1 MMELVLQSV
10 MIIFKNSDITKENV
24 DAIVNAANSY
34 LKHGGGVAGAIVKAG
49 GYEIQLESDEYV
61 SKHGPIPPG
70 GVAVTSAGRLPA
82 KFIIHT
88 VGPVGNSA
96 DGDEIL
102 RNCFINVFNAAK
114 NLSIKSVAIPFI
126 GTGIFGYP
134 VERFI
139 KVVSNLLPEYFK
151 NYTGP
156 LETVIFCDIDREKIE
171 KLYEALKKVFINP
184 L

>member
-1 MMELVLQSV
+1 MEIVFGKV
-10 MIIFKNSDITKENV
+10 KFVFKSSDITKEQV

-34 LKHGGGVAGAIVKAG
+34 LKHGGGVARAIVRAG

-61 SKHGPIPPG
+61 SKHGPVPPG
-70 GVAVTSAGRLPA
+70 GVAITSAGRLPA

-88 VGPVGNSA
+88 VGPVGDSA

-102 RNCFINVFNAAK
+102 RNCFINVFDAAK
-114 NLSIKSVAIPFI
+114 NLSIKSIAIPFV

-134 VERFI
+134 LERFI

-151 NYTGP
+151 DYSGP

-171 KLYEALKKVFINP
+171 KLYEVLKKVFKNP
-184 L
+184 I